1 MFLDFSIERFI
12 STTQRALFFFC
23 QTLYGTCSVCDVK
36 VVTKTPCLEKD
47 WKILFRFV
55 KCCFVCF
62 KFIRANRNAFFLE
75 WRKCSAFYLYLVV
88 SCIVIWIHQWR
99 ILKIMLVNQFQTKKK
114 LNIITLLYI
123 HYVYDYDRLSVAI
136 SFVYK

>member
-1 MFLDFSIERFI
+1 MNDSFRQHNVPGFYFIKRCVER
-12 STTQRALFFFC
+12 
-23 QTLYGTCSVCDVK
+23 VCDVK

-62 KFIRANRNAFFLE
+62 KFIRANRNAFFVFLVCWNGE
-75 WRKCSAFYLYLVV
+75 NVLLFILKLCSV
-88 SCIVIWIHQWR
+88 VIWIHQWR
-99 ILKIMLVNQFQTKKK
+99 ISKTMFVNQFWKRKK

-123 HYVYDYDRLSVAI
+123 HYVYDYDRLSVASS
-136 SFVYK
+136 SFLQYRT